1 MNHFI
6 KKLEKLKKKRRRMS
20 LARMSQKKVI
30 FFLQIRRDKLRL
42 VHTMLHKLTHNYSA
56 LLLEEHLKCSVE
68 RSRFTSGGDVIE
80 KKNHT
85 TWELLHL
92 LVTKSHNF
100 LYNAKIQNLWVY
112 EAVLRVFLFVF
123 LKRHT
128 NNFRKYRKHSR
139 HLPQLIGW
147 K

>member
-30 FFLQIRRDKLRL
+30 FFLQIRRDKLKL
-42 VHTMLHKLTHNYSA
+42 VHTMLHKVTHNDSA

-80 KKNHT
+80 KKPY
-85 TWELLHL
+85 HL
-92 LVTKSHNF
+92 RIITP
-100 LYNAKIQNLWVY
+100 
-112 EAVLRVFLFVF
+112 
-123 LKRHT
+123 
-128 NNFRKYRKHSR
+128 SR
-139 HLPQLIGW
+139 NEEP
-147 K
+147 